1 MIWTKECILDMI
13 LECPNPYMGCKTPE
27 GINQRYWFTMLW
39 NRVMS
44 LYEWKGSLFE
54 GPDATLNRDYL
65 EWTLMSQG
73 EAAFIKDKKGKL
85 RSLKCSRIGLD
96 PYNFPITLL
105 ATNPV
110 LGNINGRVNKD
121 CVWIRNNKF
130 ATPTIETIKY
140 YATQLAKVQTSLNV
154 SLSNNRMA
162 NVFSA
167 ETDEQAQAIRKMVDD
182 VDSGKLAVIQKPDVF
197 SQIMNSQNGNSNTF
211 VYSTASQY
219 LADKYIENM
228 REILNDFYATF
239 GVNSSGANM
248 IKASKNAVAE
258 VNSNNQQIMINR
270 VYWLE
275 PRQQAAQLAS
285 EIFDVEISVD
295 IRYDDIEDSGED
307 LDAIAYEEH
316 DKGDAVNQYDK

>member
-1 MIWTKECILDMI
+1 MVLQ
-13 LECPNPYMGCKTPE
+13 CPNPYTGCKTPE
-27 GINQRYWFTMLW
+27 GICQRYWFDMLW

-44 LYEWKGSLFE
+44 LSERKSPLLD
-54 GPDATLNRDYL
+54 GPDATLNADYL
-65 EWTLMSQG
+65 EWALMSQG
-73 EAAFIKDKKGKL
+73 EATFIKDKEGKL
-85 RSLKCSRIGLD
+85 RGLKCSRIGLD
-96 PYNFPITLL
+96 PYNFPVTIL

-110 LGNINGRVNKD
+110 LGTITGKVNKD

-130 ATPTIETIKY
+130 ATPTIDTIKY

-182 VDSGKLAVIQKPDVF
+182 VDAGKLAVIQKPDVF
-197 SQIMNSQNGNSNTF
+197 AQIMGGDKANNML

-248 IKASKNAVAE
+248 IKASKNSVAE

-270 VYWLE
+270 IYWLE
-275 PRQQAAQLAS
+275 PRQEAAKLAS
-285 EIFDVEISVD
+285 ELFNVDISVD
-295 IRYDDIEDSGED
+295 IRYDEIDVPDEMDYI
-307 LDAIAYEEH
+307 EH
-316 DKGDAVNQYDK
+316 DDKGGAVNQYD

>member
-1 MIWTKECILDMI
+1 MVLQ
-13 LECPNPYMGCKTPE
+13 CPNPYTGCKTPE
-27 GINQRYWFTMLW
+27 GICQRYWFEMLW

-44 LYEWKGSLFE
+44 LYEWKSPLFD
-54 GPDATLNRDYL
+54 GPDATLNADYL
-65 EWTLMSQG
+65 EWALMSQG
-73 EAAFIKDKKGKL
+73 EATFIKDKEGKL
-85 RSLKCSRIGLD
+85 RGLRCSRIGLD
-96 PYNFPITLL
+96 PYNFPVTIL

-110 LGNINGRVNKD
+110 LGTITGKVNKD

-130 ATPTIETIKY
+130 ATPTIDTIKY

-182 VDSGKLAVIQKPDVF
+182 VDAGKLAVIQKPDVF
-197 SQIMNSQNGNSNTF
+197 AQIMGGDKANNML

-248 IKASKNAVAE
+248 IKASKNSVAE

-275 PRQQAAQLAS
+275 PRQEAAKLAS
-285 EIFDVEISVD
+285 ELFNVDISVD
-295 IRYDDIEDSGED
+295 IRYDEIDVPDEMDYIEHNDEG
-307 LDAIAYEEH
+307 
-316 DKGDAVNQYDK
+316 GAVNQYD

>member
-1 MIWTKECILDMI
+1 MVLQ
-13 LECPNPYMGCKTPE
+13 CPNPYTGCKTPE
-27 GINQRYWFTMLW
+27 GICQRYWFEMLW

-44 LYEWKGSLFE
+44 LYEWKSPLFD
-54 GPDATLNRDYL
+54 GPDATLNADYL
-65 EWTLMSQG
+65 EWALMSQG
-73 EAAFIKDKKGKL
+73 EATFIKDKEGKL
-85 RSLKCSRIGLD
+85 RGLRCSRIGLD
-96 PYNFPITLL
+96 PYNFPVTIL

-110 LGNINGRVNKD
+110 LGTITGKVNKD

-182 VDSGKLAVIQKPDVF
+182 VDAGKLAVIQKPDVF
-197 SQIMNSQNGNSNTF
+197 AQIMGGDKANNML

-248 IKASKNAVAE
+248 IKASKNSVAE

-275 PRQQAAQLAS
+275 PRQEAAKLAS
-285 EIFDVEISVD
+285 ELFNVDISVD
-295 IRYDDIEDSGED
+295 IRYDEIDVPDEMDYIKHNDEG
-307 LDAIAYEEH
+307 
-316 DKGDAVNQYDK
+316 GAVNQYD

>member
-1 MIWTKECILDMI
+1 MI
-13 LECPNPYMGCKTPE
+13 LQCPNPYTGCKTPE
-27 GINQRYWFTMLW
+27 GICQRYWFDMLW

-44 LYEWKGSLFE
+44 LYEWKSPLFD
-54 GPDATLNRDYL
+54 GPDATLNADYL
-65 EWTLMSQG
+65 EWALMSQG
-73 EAAFIKDKKGKL
+73 EATFIKDKEGKL
-85 RSLKCSRIGLD
+85 RGLKCSRIGLD
-96 PYNFPITLL
+96 PYNFPVTIL

-110 LGNINGRVNKD
+110 LGTITGKVNKD

-130 ATPTIETIKY
+130 ATPTIDTIKY

-182 VDSGKLAVIQKPDVF
+182 VDAGKLAVIQKPDVF
-197 SQIMNSQNGNSNTF
+197 AQIMGGDKANNML

-248 IKASKNAVAE
+248 IKASKNSVAE

-270 VYWLE
+270 IYWLE
-275 PRQQAAQLAS
+275 PRQEAAKLAS
-285 EIFDVEISVD
+285 ELFNVDISVD
-295 IRYDDIEDSGED
+295 IRYNEIDVPDEMDYI
-307 LDAIAYEEH
+307 EH
-316 DKGDAVNQYDK
+316 DDKGGAVNQYD

>member
-1 MIWTKECILDMI
+1 MVLQ
-13 LECPNPYMGCKTPE
+13 CPNPYTGCKTPE
-27 GINQRYWFTMLW
+27 GICQRYWFEMLW

-65 EWTLMSQG
+65 EWTLMGQG
-73 EAAFIKDKKGKL
+73 EAAFIKDSKGKL
-85 RSLKCSRIGLD
+85 RNLKCSRIGLD

-105 ATNPV
+105 ATNSV
-110 LGNINGRVNKD
+110 LGNINGKVNKD

-130 ATPTIETIKY
+130 ATPTIDTIKY

-182 VDSGKLAVIQKPDVF
+182 VDAGKLAVIQKPDVF
-197 SQIMNSQNGNSNTF
+197 AQIMGGDKANNML

-248 IKASKNAVAE
+248 IKASKNSVAE

-275 PRQQAAQLAS
+275 PRQEAAKLAS
-285 EIFDVEISVD
+285 ELFNVDISVD
-295 IRYDDIEDSGED
+295 IRYDEIDVPDEMDYIEHNDEG
-307 LDAIAYEEH
+307 
-316 DKGDAVNQYDK
+316 GAVNQYD

>member
-1 MIWTKECILDMI
+1 MVLQ
-13 LECPNPYMGCKTPE
+13 CPNPYTGCKTPE
-27 GINQRYWFTMLW
+27 GICQRYWFDMLW

-44 LYEWKGSLFE
+44 LYEWKSPLLD
-54 GPDATLNRDYL
+54 GPDATLNADYL
-65 EWTLMSQG
+65 EWALMSQG
-73 EAAFIKDKKGKL
+73 EATFIKDKEGKL
-85 RSLKCSRIGLD
+85 RGLRCSRIGLD
-96 PYNFPITLL
+96 PYNFPVTIL

-110 LGNINGRVNKD
+110 LGTITGKVNKD

-130 ATPTIETIKY
+130 ATPTIDTIKY

-182 VDSGKLAVIQKPDVF
+182 VDAGKLAVIQKPDVF
-197 SQIMNSQNGNSNTF
+197 AQIMGGDKANNML

-248 IKASKNAVAE
+248 IKASKNSVAE

-270 VYWLE
+270 IYWLE
-275 PRQQAAQLAS
+275 PRQEAAKLAS
-285 EIFDVEISVD
+285 ELFNVDISVD
-295 IRYDDIEDSGED
+295 IRYDEIDVPDEMDYI
-307 LDAIAYEEH
+307 EH
-316 DKGDAVNQYDK
+316 DDKGGAVNQYD

>member
-1 MIWTKECILDMI
+1 MVLQ
-13 LECPNPYMGCKTPE
+13 CPNPYTGCKTPE
-27 GINQRYWFTMLW
+27 GICQRYWFEMLW

-44 LYEWKGSLFE
+44 LYEWKSPLLD
-54 GPDATLNRDYL
+54 GPDATLNADYL
-65 EWTLMSQG
+65 EWALMSQG
-73 EAAFIKDKKGKL
+73 EATFIKDKEGKL
-85 RSLKCSRIGLD
+85 RGLRCSRIGLD
-96 PYNFPITLL
+96 PYNFPVTIL

-110 LGNINGRVNKD
+110 LGTITGKVNKD

-130 ATPTIETIKY
+130 ATPTIDTIKY

-162 NVFSA
+162 NVFCA

-182 VDSGKLAVIQKPDVF
+182 VDAGKLAVIQKPDVF
-197 SQIMNSQNGNSNTF
+197 AQIMGGDKANNML

-248 IKASKNAVAE
+248 IKASKNSVAE

-270 VYWLE
+270 IYWLE
-275 PRQQAAQLAS
+275 PRQEAAKLAS
-285 EIFDVEISVD
+285 ELFNVDISVD
-295 IRYDDIEDSGED
+295 IRYDEIDVPDEMDYI
-307 LDAIAYEEH
+307 EH
-316 DKGDAVNQYDK
+316 DDKGGAVNQYD

>member
-1 MIWTKECILDMI
+1 MVLQ
-13 LECPNPYMGCKTPE
+13 CPNPYTGCKTPE
-27 GINQRYWFTMLW
+27 GICQRYWFEMLW

-44 LYEWKGSLFE
+44 LYEWKSPLFD
-54 GPDATLNRDYL
+54 GPDATLNADYL
-65 EWTLMSQG
+65 EWALMSQG
-73 EAAFIKDKKGKL
+73 EATFIKDKEGKL
-85 RSLKCSRIGLD
+85 RGLRCSRIGLD
-96 PYNFPITLL
+96 PYNFPVTIL

-110 LGNINGRVNKD
+110 LGTITGKVNKD

-130 ATPTIETIKY
+130 ATPTIDTIKY

-182 VDSGKLAVIQKPDVF
+182 VDAGKLAVIQKPDVF
-197 SQIMNSQNGNSNTF
+197 AQIMGGDKANNML

-248 IKASKNAVAE
+248 IKASKNSVAE

-275 PRQQAAQLAS
+275 PRQEAAKLAS
-285 EIFDVEISVD
+285 ELFNVDISVD
-295 IRYDDIEDSGED
+295 IRYDEIDVPDEMDYI
-307 LDAIAYEEH
+307 EH
-316 DKGDAVNQYDK
+316 DDEGGAVNQYD

>member
-1 MIWTKECILDMI
+1 MI
-13 LECPNPYMGCKTPE
+13 LQCPNPYTGCKTPE
-27 GINQRYWFTMLW
+27 GICQRYWFDMLW

-44 LYEWKGSLFE
+44 LYEWKGPLFE
-54 GPDATLNRDYL
+54 GPDATLNADYL
-65 EWTLMSQG
+65 EWVLMSQG
-73 EAAFIKDKKGKL
+73 EATFIKDKEGKL
-85 RSLKCSRIGLD
+85 RGLKCSKIGLD
-96 PYNFPITLL
+96 PYNFPVTIL

-110 LGNINGRVNKD
+110 LGTITGKVNKD

-130 ATPTIETIKY
+130 ATSTIDTIKY

-182 VDSGKLAVIQKPDVF
+182 VDAGKLAVIQKPDVF
-197 SQIMNSQNGNSNTF
+197 AQIMGGDKANNML

-248 IKASKNAVAE
+248 IKASKNSVAE

-275 PRQQAAQLAS
+275 PRQEAAKLAS
-285 EIFDVEISVD
+285 ELFNVDISVD
-295 IRYDDIEDSGED
+295 IRYDEIDVPDEMDYIEHNDEG
-307 LDAIAYEEH
+307 
-316 DKGDAVNQYDK
+316 GAVNQYD

>member
-1 MIWTKECILDMI
+1 MTLLDN
-13 LECPNPYMGCKTPE
+13 CNPYTGCKTPE
-27 GINQRYWFTMLW
+27 GICQRYWFDILW
-39 NRVMS
+39 DRVMS
-44 LYEWKGSLFE
+44 LYEWKGPLFE
-54 GPDATLNRDYL
+54 GPDATLNADYL
-65 EWTLMSQG
+65 EWALMSQG
-73 EAAFIKDKKGKL
+73 EATFIFDKEGKL
-85 RSLKCSRIGLD
+85 RGLRCSRIGLD
-96 PYNFPITLL
+96 PYNFPVTIL

-110 LGNINGRVNKD
+110 LGTLEGTVNKD

-130 ATPTIETIKY
+130 ATPTISTIKY

-162 NVFSA
+162 NVFCA

-197 SQIMNSQNGNSNTF
+197 AQIMNGDSSKNVV

-228 REILNDFYATF
+228 REILNDFYTTF

-248 IKASKNAVAE
+248 IKHERNLVDE

-275 PRQQAAQLAS
+275 PRQQAAKLAS
-285 EIFDVEISVD
+285 ELFGVEISVD
-295 IRYDDIEDSGED
+295 LRSDNIEIDDTDIENDDDMEVEPDDELSNE
-307 LDAIAYEEH
+307 
-316 DKGDAVNQYDK
+316 

>member
-1 MIWTKECILDMI
+1 MVLQ
-13 LECPNPYMGCKTPE
+13 CPNPYTGCKTPE
-27 GINQRYWFTMLW
+27 GICQRYWFEMLW

-44 LYEWKGSLFE
+44 LYEWKSPLFE
-54 GPDATLNRDYL
+54 GPDATLNADYL
-65 EWTLMSQG
+65 EWALMSQG
-73 EAAFIKDKKGKL
+73 EATFIKDKEGKL
-85 RSLKCSRIGLD
+85 RGLRCSRIGLD
-96 PYNFPITLL
+96 PYNFPVTIL

-110 LGNINGRVNKD
+110 LGTITGKVNKD

-130 ATPTIETIKY
+130 ATPTIDTIKY

-182 VDSGKLAVIQKPDVF
+182 VDAGKLAVIQKPDVF
-197 SQIMNSQNGNSNTF
+197 AQIMGGDKANNML

-248 IKASKNAVAE
+248 IKASKNSVAE

-275 PRQQAAQLAS
+275 PRQEAAKLAS
-285 EIFDVEISVD
+285 ELFNVDISVD
-295 IRYDDIEDSGED
+295 IRYDEIDVPDEMDYIE
-307 LDAIAYEEH
+307 H
-316 DKGDAVNQYDK
+316 NDKGGAVNQYD

>member
-1 MIWTKECILDMI
+1 MVLQ
-13 LECPNPYMGCKTPE
+13 CPNPYTGCKTPE
-27 GINQRYWFTMLW
+27 GICQRYWFDMLW

-44 LYEWKGSLFE
+44 LYEWKSPLLD
-54 GPDATLNRDYL
+54 GPDATLNADYL
-65 EWTLMSQG
+65 EWALMSQG
-73 EAAFIKDKKGKL
+73 EATFIKDKEGKL
-85 RSLKCSRIGLD
+85 RGLRCSRIGLD
-96 PYNFPITLL
+96 PYNFPVTIL

-110 LGNINGRVNKD
+110 LGTITGKVNKD

-130 ATPTIETIKY
+130 ATPTIDTIKY

-182 VDSGKLAVIQKPDVF
+182 VDAGKLAVIQKPDVF
-197 SQIMNSQNGNSNTF
+197 AQIMGGDKANNML

-219 LADKYIENM
+219 LPDKYIENI
-228 REILNDFYATF
+228 RGILNDFYATF

-248 IKASKNAVAE
+248 IKASKNSVAE

-270 VYWLE
+270 IYWLE
-275 PRQQAAQLAS
+275 PRQEAAKLAS
-285 EIFDVEISVD
+285 ELFNVDISVD
-295 IRYDDIEDSGED
+295 IRYDEIDVPDEMDYI
-307 LDAIAYEEH
+307 EH
-316 DKGDAVNQYDK
+316 DDKGGAVNQYD

>member
-1 MIWTKECILDMI
+1 MVLQ
-13 LECPNPYMGCKTPE
+13 CPNPYTGCKTPE
-27 GINQRYWFTMLW
+27 GICQRYWFEMLW

-44 LYEWKGSLFE
+44 LYEWKSPLFD
-54 GPDATLNRDYL
+54 GPDATLNADYL
-65 EWTLMSQG
+65 EWALMSQG
-73 EAAFIKDKKGKL
+73 EATFIKDKEGKL
-85 RSLKCSRIGLD
+85 RGLRCSRIGLD
-96 PYNFPITLL
+96 PYNFPVTIL

-110 LGNINGRVNKD
+110 LGTITGKVNKD

-130 ATPTIETIKY
+130 ATPTIDTIKY

-182 VDSGKLAVIQKPDVF
+182 VDAGKLAVIQKPDVF
-197 SQIMNSQNGNSNTF
+197 AQIMGGDKANNML

-248 IKASKNAVAE
+248 IKASKNSVAE

-275 PRQQAAQLAS
+275 PRQEAAKLAS
-285 EIFDVEISVD
+285 ELFNVDISVD
-295 IRYDDIEDSGED
+295 IRYDEIDVPDEMDYIKHNDEG
-307 LDAIAYEEH
+307 
-316 DKGDAVNQYDK
+316 GAVNQYD

>member
-1 MIWTKECILDMI
+1 MVLQ
-13 LECPNPYMGCKTPE
+13 CPNPYTGCKTPE
-27 GINQRYWFTMLW
+27 GICQRYWFEMLW

-44 LYEWKGSLFE
+44 LYEWKSPLFD
-54 GPDATLNRDYL
+54 GPDATLNADYL
-65 EWTLMSQG
+65 EWALMSQG
-73 EAAFIKDKKGKL
+73 EATFIKDKEGKL
-85 RSLKCSRIGLD
+85 RGLRCSRIGLD
-96 PYNFPITLL
+96 PYNFPVTIL

-110 LGNINGRVNKD
+110 LGTITGKVNKD

-182 VDSGKLAVIQKPDVF
+182 VDAGKLAVIQKPDVF
-197 SQIMNSQNGNSNTF
+197 AQIMGGDKANNML

-248 IKASKNAVAE
+248 IKASKNSVAE

-275 PRQQAAQLAS
+275 PRQEAAKLAS
-285 EIFDVEISVD
+285 ELFNVDISVD
-295 IRYDDIEDSGED
+295 IRYDEIDVDDEMDYIE
-307 LDAIAYEEH
+307 H
-316 DKGDAVNQYDK
+316 NDKGGAVNQYD

>member
-1 MIWTKECILDMI
+1 MTLLDN
-13 LECPNPYMGCKTPE
+13 CNPYTGCKTPE
-27 GINQRYWFTMLW
+27 GICQRYWFDILW
-39 NRVMS
+39 DRVMS
-44 LYEWKGSLFE
+44 LYEWKGPLFE
-54 GPDATLNRDYL
+54 GPDATLNADYL
-65 EWTLMSQG
+65 EWALMSQG
-73 EAAFIKDKKGKL
+73 EATFIKDKEGKL
-85 RSLKCSRIGLD
+85 RGLRCSRIGLD
-96 PYNFPITLL
+96 PYNFPVTIL

-110 LGNINGRVNKD
+110 LGTLEGTVNKN

-130 ATPTIETIKY
+130 ATPTISTIKY

-162 NVFSA
+162 NVFCA

-197 SQIMNSQNGNSNTF
+197 AQIMSGDASKNVM
-211 VYSTASQY
+211 VYSTASEY

-228 REILNDFYATF
+228 REILNDFYTTF

-248 IKASKNAVAE
+248 IKHERNLVDE

-275 PRQQAAQLAS
+275 PRQQAAKLAS
-285 EIFDVEISVD
+285 ELFGVEISVD
-295 IRYDDIEDSGED
+295 LRSDNIEIDDTDIDMDMEVEPDDELSNE
-307 LDAIAYEEH
+307 
-316 DKGDAVNQYDK
+316 

>member
-1 MIWTKECILDMI
+1 MVLQ
-13 LECPNPYMGCKTPE
+13 CPNPYTGCKTPE
-27 GINQRYWFTMLW
+27 GICQRYWFDMLW

-44 LYEWKGSLFE
+44 LYEWKSPLFD
-54 GPDATLNRDYL
+54 GPDATLNADYL
-65 EWTLMSQG
+65 EWALMSQG
-73 EAAFIKDKKGKL
+73 EATFIKDKEGKL
-85 RSLKCSRIGLD
+85 RGLRCSRIGLD
-96 PYNFPITLL
+96 PYNFPVTIL

-110 LGNINGRVNKD
+110 LGTITGKVNKD

-130 ATPTIETIKY
+130 ATPTIDTIKY

-162 NVFSA
+162 NVFCA

-182 VDSGKLAVIQKPDVF
+182 VDAGKLAVIQKPDVF
-197 SQIMNSQNGNSNTF
+197 AQIMGGDKANNML

-248 IKASKNAVAE
+248 IKASKNSVAE

-270 VYWLE
+270 IYWLE
-275 PRQQAAQLAS
+275 PRQEAAKLAS
-285 EIFDVEISVD
+285 ELFNVDISVD
-295 IRYDDIEDSGED
+295 IRYDEIDVPDEMDYI
-307 LDAIAYEEH
+307 EH
-316 DKGDAVNQYDK
+316 DDKGGAVNQYD

>member
-1 MIWTKECILDMI
+1 MVLQ
-13 LECPNPYMGCKTPE
+13 CPNPYTGCKTPE
-27 GINQRYWFTMLW
+27 GICQRYWFDMLW

-44 LYEWKGSLFE
+44 LYEWKGPLFE
-54 GPDATLNRDYL
+54 GPDATLNADYL
-65 EWTLMSQG
+65 EWALMSQG
-73 EAAFIKDKKGKL
+73 EATFIKDKEGKL
-85 RSLKCSRIGLD
+85 RGLRCSRIGLD
-96 PYNFPITLL
+96 PYNFPVTIL

-110 LGNINGRVNKD
+110 LGTITGKVNKD

-130 ATPTIETIKY
+130 ATPTIDTIKY

-182 VDSGKLAVIQKPDVF
+182 VDAGKLAVIQKPDVF
-197 SQIMNSQNGNSNTF
+197 AQIMGGDKANNML

-248 IKASKNAVAE
+248 IKASKNSVAE

-275 PRQQAAQLAS
+275 TRQEAAKLAS
-285 EIFDVEISVD
+285 ELFNVDISVD
-295 IRYDDIEDSGED
+295 IRYDEIDVPDEMDYIEHNDEG
-307 LDAIAYEEH
+307 
-316 DKGDAVNQYDK
+316 GAVNQYD

>member
-1 MIWTKECILDMI
+1 MVLQ
-13 LECPNPYMGCKTPE
+13 CPNPYTGCKTPE
-27 GINQRYWFTMLW
+27 GICQRYWFEMLW

-44 LYEWKGSLFE
+44 LYEWKSPLFD
-54 GPDATLNRDYL
+54 GPDATLNADYL
-65 EWTLMSQG
+65 EWALMSQG
-73 EAAFIKDKKGKL
+73 EATFIKDKEGKL
-85 RSLKCSRIGLD
+85 RGLRCSRIGLD
-96 PYNFPITLL
+96 PYNFPVTIL

-110 LGNINGRVNKD
+110 LGTITGKVNKD

-130 ATPTIETIKY
+130 ATPTIDTIKY

-182 VDSGKLAVIQKPDVF
+182 VDAGKLAVIQKPDVF
-197 SQIMNSQNGNSNTF
+197 AQIMGGDKANNML

-219 LADKYIENM
+219 LADKYIDNM

-248 IKASKNAVAE
+248 IKASKNSVAE

-275 PRQQAAQLAS
+275 PRQEAAKLAS
-285 EIFDVEISVD
+285 ELFNVDISVD
-295 IRYDDIEDSGED
+295 IRYDEIDVPDEMDYIE
-307 LDAIAYEEH
+307 H
-316 DKGDAVNQYDK
+316 NDKGGAVNQYD

>member
-1 MIWTKECILDMI
+1 MVLQ
-13 LECPNPYMGCKTPE
+13 CPNPYTGCKTPE
-27 GINQRYWFTMLW
+27 GICQRYWFDMLW

-44 LYEWKGSLFE
+44 LYEWKSPLLD
-54 GPDATLNRDYL
+54 GPDATLNADYL
-65 EWTLMSQG
+65 EWALMSQG
-73 EAAFIKDKKGKL
+73 EATFIKDKEGKL
-85 RSLKCSRIGLD
+85 RGLKCSRIGLD
-96 PYNFPITLL
+96 PYNFPVTIL

-110 LGNINGRVNKD
+110 LGTITGKVNKD

-130 ATPTIETIKY
+130 ATPTIDTIKY

-182 VDSGKLAVIQKPDVF
+182 VDAGKLAVIQKPDVF
-197 SQIMNSQNGNSNTF
+197 AQIMGGDKANNML

-248 IKASKNAVAE
+248 IKASKNSVAE

-270 VYWLE
+270 IYWLE
-275 PRQQAAQLAS
+275 PRQEAAKLAS
-285 EIFDVEISVD
+285 ELFNVDISVD
-295 IRYDDIEDSGED
+295 IRYDEIDVPDEMDYI
-307 LDAIAYEEH
+307 EH
-316 DKGDAVNQYDK
+316 DDKGGAVNQYD

>member
-1 MIWTKECILDMI
+1 MVLQ
-13 LECPNPYMGCKTPE
+13 CPNPYTGCKTPE
-27 GINQRYWFTMLW
+27 GICQRYWFDMLW

-44 LYEWKGSLFE
+44 LYEWKSPLFE
-54 GPDATLNRDYL
+54 GPDATLNADYL
-65 EWTLMSQG
+65 EWALMSQG
-73 EAAFIKDKKGKL
+73 EATFIKDKEGKL
-85 RSLKCSRIGLD
+85 RGLRCSRIGLD
-96 PYNFPITLL
+96 PYNFPVTIL

-110 LGNINGRVNKD
+110 LGTITGKVNKD

-130 ATPTIETIKY
+130 ATPTIDTIKY

-182 VDSGKLAVIQKPDVF
+182 VDAGKLAVIQKPDVF
-197 SQIMNSQNGNSNTF
+197 AQIMGGDKANNML

-270 VYWLE
+270 IYWLE
-275 PRQQAAQLAS
+275 PRQEAAKLAS
-285 EIFDVEISVD
+285 ELFNVDISVD
-295 IRYDDIEDSGED
+295 IRYDEIDVPDEMDYI
-307 LDAIAYEEH
+307 EH
-316 DKGDAVNQYDK
+316 DDKGGAVNQYD

>member
-1 MIWTKECILDMI
+1 MVLQ
-13 LECPNPYMGCKTPE
+13 CPNPYTGCKTPE
-27 GINQRYWFTMLW
+27 GICQRYWFDMLW

-44 LYEWKGSLFE
+44 LYEWKSPLFD
-54 GPDATLNRDYL
+54 GPDATLNADYL
-65 EWTLMSQG
+65 EWALMSQG
-73 EAAFIKDKKGKL
+73 EATFIKDKEGKL
-85 RSLKCSRIGLD
+85 RGLRCSRIGLD
-96 PYNFPITLL
+96 PYNFPVTIL

-110 LGNINGRVNKD
+110 LGTMTGKVNKD

-130 ATPTIETIKY
+130 ATPTIDTIKY

-182 VDSGKLAVIQKPDVF
+182 VDAGKLAVIQKPDVF
-197 SQIMNSQNGNSNTF
+197 AQIMGGDKANNML

-248 IKASKNAVAE
+248 IKASKNSVAE

-275 PRQQAAQLAS
+275 PRQEAAKLAS
-285 EIFDVEISVD
+285 ELFNVDISVD
-295 IRYDDIEDSGED
+295 IRYDEIDVPDEMDYI
-307 LDAIAYEEH
+307 EH
-316 DKGDAVNQYDK
+316 DDKGGAVNQYD